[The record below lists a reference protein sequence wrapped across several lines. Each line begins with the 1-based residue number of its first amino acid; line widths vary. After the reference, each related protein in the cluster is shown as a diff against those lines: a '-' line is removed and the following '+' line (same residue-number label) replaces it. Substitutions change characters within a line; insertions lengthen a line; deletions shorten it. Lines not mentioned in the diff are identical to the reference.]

1 MNYDSQLE
9 EELAH
14 AHFKYTTNKQRK
26 QIMNSELDCY
36 WSIDKN
42 YTTPACWL

>member
-26 QIMNSELDCY
+26 QIINSQLDRY
-36 WSIDKN
+36 WSID
-42 YTTPACWL
+42 